1 MPRLNEIDRLY
12 ADEANVGRTDLM
24 RYRTTVDVDN
34 QNSSQAEI
42 VRLIASHHEV
52 GARILDVGCASGDL
66 GAALTDRG
74 FVVTGIEA
82 NPEFAAIAA
91 GRISEVVEANLE
103 AHPIS
108 EVVTGSFD
116 VVIFGD
122 VLEHLVHPGAVLKS
136 AVEVVGQGSSIVVSI
151 PNVAHGSVRLA
162 LLQGAWTYTDEGL
175 LDRTHLRFFT
185 LESVIE
191 LLRNSGLVIDELKAT
206 VLDPLAAGVAIDED
220 TLPGSIVEWVRDQRT
235 SYDFQYI
242 ALAHP
247 GSPEEVEAA
256 LVPAVQRLIA
266 LPRPEDVHTERRRA
280 EKVREAAARR
290 NAAQLAQFEEER
302 YRLLTAKDYAIG
314 TEAQLGRLKY
324 ELGQRN
330 DDLHQVRTELIAT
343 HAHLADAISDDQKAH
358 ARLHETIEAL
368 PRVRARRLAS
378 RLAHKIGLR

>member
-1 MPRLNEIDRLY
+1 
-12 ADEANVGRTDLM
+12 M

-42 VRLIASHHEV
+42 VRLIASHHEA

-91 GRISEVVEANLE
+91 DRISEVVEANLE

-108 EVVTGSFD
+108 KVVTGSFD

-122 VLEHLVHPGAVLKS
+122 VLEHLVHPEAVLKS

-175 LDRTHLRFFT
+175 LDRTHQRFFT

-191 LLRNSGLVIDELKAT
+191 LLRDSGLVIDELKAT

-247 GSPEEVEAA
+247 GSPEDVEGA

-280 EKVREAAARR
+280 EKVREAVARR

-302 YRLLTAKDYAIG
+302 YRLLTTKDYAIG
-314 TEAQLGRLKY
+314 TEAQLGRVKY

-343 HAHLADAISDDQKAH
+343 HAHLADAISDDQNAH